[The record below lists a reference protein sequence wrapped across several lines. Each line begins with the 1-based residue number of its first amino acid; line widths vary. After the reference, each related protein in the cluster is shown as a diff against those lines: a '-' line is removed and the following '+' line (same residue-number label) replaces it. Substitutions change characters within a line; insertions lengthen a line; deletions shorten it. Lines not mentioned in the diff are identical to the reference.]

1 VEHHKEYVDMIALY
15 ITLVIVGGIVIVAL
29 AGIAWLWWTTARGIS
44 SAPFGRRVERS
55 ASRLDELE
63 KQVQTLRS
71 DVDELKNRSSS

>member
-44 SAPFGRRVERS
+44 SAPFGRRDERS